1 MLKLKIY
8 TNYIIQM
15 ELPIYSTT
23 LTFLNV
29 FLLFML
35 QEDIELMHSLGV
47 NSYRFSIAWTRIL
60 PSEFKAHELL
70 L

>member
-1 MLKLKIY
+1 
-8 TNYIIQM
+8 M

-23 LTFLNV
+23 LTFLSV

-60 PSEFKAHELL
+60 PSESKIHDLL